1 MICDFPHELLQYIC
15 TFAYVH
21 SLFNLRRTCKKF
33 HDNEEFMSSLNGI
46 KNPHKYFKS
55 GFSVVTSTYLK
66 HPSLQRSLSKHLLSL
81 YLNVIKSEPIFHT
94 SFFAFIDDFT
104 ALHKTQST
112 SFTINVVD
120 MMVIINTYNNEKRMT
135 MNTLF
140 ETYRSHKK
148 LSMMKTL
155 GPKITQPEISTMI
168 EQHYN
173 FQIKQLQEQRIL
185 LTRQRIRLFHEVI
198 DPK

>member
-1 MICDFPHELLQYIC
+1 MQYIC
-15 TFAYVH
+15 NFAHVH

-104 ALHKTQST
+104 ALHKTQSYQRST

-120 MMVIINTYNNEKRMT
+120 MMVIINKYNNEKQET
-135 MNTLF
+135 MNNLF
-140 ETYRSHKK
+140 ETYRFQKK
-148 LSMMKTL
+148 LSMRKTL
-155 GPKITQPEISTMI
+155 GPKITQPEILTMI

-173 FQIKQLQEQRIL
+173 LQIKKLQEQRIL
-185 LTRQRIRLFHEVI
+185 LTRQRMRLLDEVI